1 MRSAA
6 VFLASLLCLH
16 WTWAQGESGGVTG
29 IGISQ
34 TEGEI
39 SKKEAQFEIHG
50 IKATNDPSSSQT
62 NITPDILAELRELR
76 DMAIEHRSKIEKLEQ
91 TDTATQARLTASE
104 SKNAVLEARMSSNEN
119 VVKELQ
125 RKNIVLGA
133 RMSDS
138 ENKVKELKRDYAVLE
153 ARINT
158 SENAVVDLKRDN
170 IDLLARATASE
181 NKNRVL
187 ESRMSSSEKEV
198 NELKRENADLLARA
212 TASETKNTALEA
224 RMSSSEN
231 EVDELKRENAD
242 RPKVAFSVGL
252 TDAGQVGPFNTDITL
267 KFSKVF
273 TNIGQAYSPTTGIFT
288 APVRGAY
295 YFRFTMWD
303 NRKSSWMGANLYHN
317 DKRMMWSSDY
327 SDSIGYVAV
336 SNALV
341 LQLEKGDVIYMV
353 LNSSYGVSDENNN
366 RTTFDGF
373 LLFPL

>member
-16 WTWAQGESGGVTG
+16 WTWVQGESGGVTG

-198 NELKRENADLLARA
+198 NELKRENAD
-212 TASETKNTALEA
+212 
-224 RMSSSEN
+224 
-231 EVDELKRENAD
+231 